1 MISVTRLNGRKFV
14 LNAELIRT
22 IEENPDTIITLIS
35 GEHLVVR
42 EDSKEIV
49 RRVIE
54 YNRHLRRLST
64 PA

>member
-1 MISVTRLNGRKFV
+1 MILVTRLNGQEFV

-22 IEENPDTIITLIS
+22 IEESPDTIITLIS
-35 GEHLVVR
+35 GEHLVVK
-42 EDSKEIV
+42 EPSKELV

-54 YNRHLRRLST
+54 FERSLRRLCA

>member
-1 MISVTRLNGRKFV
+1 MISVTRLNGQKFV

-35 GEHLVVR
+35 GEHLVVL
-42 EDSKEIV
+42 EPSKEII

-54 YNRHLRRLST
+54 YERHLRRLCP

>member
-1 MISVTRLNGRKFV
+1 MISVTRLNGREFV

-22 IEENPDTIITLIS
+22 VEENPDTIITLIS

-42 EDSKEIV
+42 ENSKEIV

-54 YNRHLRRLST
+54 YNRHLRQLCT

>member
-14 LNAELIRT
+14 LNSELIRT
-22 IEENPDTIITLIS
+22 IEENPDTIVTLIS

-42 EDSKEIV
+42 ESSKEIIQ
-49 RRVIE
+49 RVIE
-54 YNRHLRRLST
+54 YNRHLRSLST

>member
-1 MISVTRLNGRKFV
+1 MQDALQQITGQ
-14 LNAELIRT
+14 RT
-22 IEENPDTIITLIS
+22 VPNIFIS

>member
-1 MISVTRLNGRKFV
+1 MIAVTRLNGKQFV

-22 IEENPDTIITLIS
+22 IEENPDTIITLVT
-35 GEHLVVR
+35 GEHLVVKEPSR
-42 EDSKEIV
+42 ELV

-54 YNRHLRRLST
+54 YNRHLRRLCA

>member
-22 IEENPDTIITLIS
+22 IEENPDTIVTLIS

-42 EDSKEIV
+42 ESSKEIV

-54 YNRHLRRLST
+54 YNRHLRSLCT

>member
-1 MISVTRLNGRKFV
+1 MISVTRLNGRQFV

-42 EDSKEIV
+42 EDAKEIV